1 MPCPNCKTGEV
12 SERRSFKAITEP
24 IRGVAS
30 TTVVVDLMKC
40 GQCGTDFP
48 QIRGRGKYVFV
59 PTSKM
64 SKLWADLEE
73 ARQTNSGALLQL
85 ESMERR
91 SRELSTEFERFK
103 ARAEIKGIQSKI
115 ETLESETAALQL
127 RREKLKAAL
136 ETVALTIK
144 VPVR

>member
-1 MPCPNCKTGEV
+1 MPCPNCKTGDV
-12 SERRSFKAITEP
+12 SERRSFKAVTEP

-48 QIRGRGKYVFV
+48 VIRGRNKYVLV
-59 PTSKM
+59 PNAKM

-73 ARQTNSGALLQL
+73 ARQTNSGVLLQL

-91 SRELSTEFERFK
+91 SRELSVEFERFK
-103 ARAEIKGIQSKI
+103 ARAEIKAVQSEI
-115 ETLESETAALQL
+115 ETLESETTALQL
-127 RREKLKAAL
+127 RRDRLKAAL
-136 ETVALTIK
+136 EAVALTIR
-144 VPVR
+144 VPAR